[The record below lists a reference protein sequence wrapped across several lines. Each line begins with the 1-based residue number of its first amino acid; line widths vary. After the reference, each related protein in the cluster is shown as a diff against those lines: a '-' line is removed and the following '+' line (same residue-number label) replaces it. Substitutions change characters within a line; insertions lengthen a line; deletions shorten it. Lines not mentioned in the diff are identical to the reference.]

1 MAKIL
6 ITAFESYGPW
16 KANASWLA
24 LVELTRQLPARHS
37 VTTRLYPVDVAVV
50 QRKLEEDL
58 AAQFDLALHLGQAPG
73 STHVQFEAIGINV
86 TRDPDTPTA
95 AGSPL
100 VTHGPVAFG
109 SQLPLE
115 TWSQRLCERGIPAR
129 VSYHAG
135 TYLCNAILYLSH
147 YAIQRNGWK
156 TKAGFIH
163 LPVEISQAA
172 SHPTPLPS
180 LSRQTAATALKLVL
194 EQVDSVIQ
202 LSEIT

>member
-16 KANASWLA
+16 KTNASWLA
-24 LVELTRQLPARHS
+24 LVELTRQLPAQHS
-37 VTTRLYPVDVAVV
+37 VTTRLYPVDLAVV
-50 QRKLEEDL
+50 ERKLEEDL

-86 TRDPDTPTA
+86 TRDPDAPSATGRA
-95 AGSPL
+95 L
-100 VTHGPVAFG
+100 VTDGPLAFD

-115 TWSQRLCERGIPAR
+115 NWSQRLGERGIPAR

-147 YAIQRNGWK
+147 YTIQQNGWN
-156 TKAGFIH
+156 TRAGFIH

-180 LSRQTAATALKLVL
+180 LSRETAAMALKLVL
-194 EQVDSVIQ
+194 EQVDSVV
-202 LSEIT
+202 

>member
-16 KANASWLA
+16 KTNASWLA
-24 LVELTRQLPARHS
+24 LVELTRQLPAQHS
-37 VTTRLYPVDVAVV
+37 VTTRLYPVDLAVV
-50 QRKLEEDL
+50 ERKLEEDL

-86 TRDPDTPTA
+86 TRDPDAPTA
-95 AGSPL
+95 AGPPL
-100 VTHGPVAFG
+100 VTGGPVAFD

-115 TWSQRLCERGIPAR
+115 NWSQRLGERGIPAR

-147 YAIQRNGWK
+147 YTIQQNGWN
-156 TKAGFIH
+156 TRAGFIH

-180 LSRQTAATALKLVL
+180 LSRETAAMALKLVL
-194 EQVDSVIQ
+194 EQVDSVV
-202 LSEIT
+202 

>member
-6 ITAFESYGPW
+6 ITAFEPYGPW

-24 LVELTRQLPARHS
+24 LVELTRQLPAQHS

-86 TRDPDTPTA
+86 ARHPDAPTA
-95 AGSPL
+95 AGRPL
-100 VTHGPVAFG
+100 VTDGPIAFG

-115 TWSQRLCERGIPAR
+115 TWTQRLCERGIPAR

-135 TYLCNAILYLSH
+135 TYLCNAILYSSH
-147 YAIQRNGWK
+147 YAIRRNGWK

-180 LSRQTAATALKLVL
+180 LSKETAATALKLVL
-194 EQVDSVIQ
+194 EQVDSVV
-202 LSEIT
+202 